1 MTRSPAPS
9 SHDLPA
15 PASTRGAIDSIVQ
28 GALVELFSAYAI
40 ALAPLPRLA
49 KEMVSEIP
57 GVSVNLGFKCEP
69 RNDAGKLTLSLSN
82 ALLEYM
88 KDGETASIK
97 LDWARELAN
106 QLLGRIKNRLLPFG
120 LRLQIGV
127 STLLDPRQLHE
138 RLQGPLDLRV
148 YAGRTVHGPVLV
160 TIQGLPD
167 DASLRYV
174 GTTSAAEGT
183 LIWL

>member
-1 MTRSPAPS
+1 MTRSLAPS
-9 SHDLPA
+9 NHDLPT

-49 KEMVSEIP
+49 KEMVTEIP
-57 GVSVNLGFKCEP
+57 AVSVNLGFKCEP
-69 RNDAGKLTLSLSN
+69 RMEAGRLTLSLPN

-88 KDGETASIK
+88 KEGETASIK
-97 LDWARELAN
+97 VDWAREVAN

-127 STLLDPRQLHE
+127 STLLDARQLHE
-138 RLQGPLDLRV
+138 RLQGPLEVRV
-148 YAGRTVHGPVLV
+148 YAGR
-160 TIQGLPD
+160 
-167 DASLRYV
+167 
-174 GTTSAAEGT
+174 
-183 LIWL
+183 